1 MLITLIK
8 IIISLITLIKNKTI
22 DNNKSDNNNNFI
34 DYLKHVRRIK
44 LALVE

>member
-34 DYLKHVRRIK
+34 DYLKHAHRIK